1 MRRTYNFSY
10 PQAIIALIVLQMV
23 AYFIMTV
30 TSMTLDTQ
38 KSVERAAVATRMAE
52 SQMAYVVQEMETN
65 HTADVSETKREGKY
79 KTMIASHTVSGLV
92 TVEVKTFYGDSNRP
106 LARLERVVR
115 P

>member
-1 MRRTYNFSY
+1 MRRTYDFSY

-38 KSVERAAVATRMAE
+38 KSVERTTVATRMAE
-52 SQMAYVVQEMETN
+52 SHMAYYVHEMETN
-65 HTADVSETKREGKY
+65 HTSDISETKREGRY
-79 KTMIASHTVSGLV
+79 RTTVEATEVSGDVRLEV
-92 TVEVKTFYGDSNRP
+92 TTFYGAQSRP